1 MVAVG
6 DRSVV
11 QLAGVRVG
19 DIILTVNGVKPPS
32 VAEAIALLVSAEVG
46 AAVPL
51 TIERMV
57 VTSHAV
63 AAVPTGILVRTV
75 PTTATAAPEVNEVD
89 LEAGNVVVGARVE
102 PAAVELPVA
111 EPAAVGAPA

>member
-1 MVAVG
+1 MW
-6 DRSVV
+6 RS
-11 QLAGVRVG
+11 LAS
-19 DIILTVNGVKPPS
+19 DWST
-32 VAEAIALLVSAEVG
+32 AEVG

-63 AAVPTGILVRTV
+63 AAVPTGIPVRTV
-75 PTTATAAPEVNEVD
+75 AATATAAPEANEVD
-89 LEAGNVVVGARVE
+89 LEAGNNVVVGARVE